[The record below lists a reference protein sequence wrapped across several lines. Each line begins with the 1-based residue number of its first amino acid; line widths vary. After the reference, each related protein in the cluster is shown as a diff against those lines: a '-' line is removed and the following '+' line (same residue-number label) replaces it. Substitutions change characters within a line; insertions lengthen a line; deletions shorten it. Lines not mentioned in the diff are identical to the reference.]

1 VSAETGAETLGAGR
15 PGGMRH
21 AAISGKEPRFPAS
34 AIDTPPSA

>member
-1 VSAETGAETLGAGR
+1 MVGARR
-15 PGGMRH
+15 PGAMRD